1 MGVFDSDEQFSALH
15 SLLLSGRNTFAFNKK
30 IMEKEIDISWVEAI
44 ESAMPH
50 IDNVLRNPR
59 KTIEDVEEVVP
70 IALSKKITVESIKH
84 LGQHTDYIQSVDPKT
99 GKITPSKILNVH
111 KEESL
116 MTYENKFVNT
126 LVDRLYIFINRRY
139 EKLTQVAKDEE
150 VYSLAYDTSLDDS
163 AGRKMNISLKIET
176 IDSLET
182 TDDRG
187 LTVWER
193 VEKIKKA
200 IEGYKGSILCTTLG
214 NTFIRPPVM
223 RTNAIMKNVD
233 LKACLILW
241 QYIESY
247 DKAGYEI
254 NISNTAEKPD
264 PEYIED
270 VYKLAVL
277 NFLLFRSYTKDDA
290 KTISE
295 LKTQK
300 TKTVAPKILKKFD
313 KEDADKF
320 DIVYQDHYS
329 DETVVSNKK
338 TPENVGEIA
347 AEINRIIEIERQYLE
362 EEENRRIAEEKALE
376 EAEKK
381 RLAEE
386 ERQRELERIEK
397 AKQEERERIQRQKEE
412 EERERQRLLEQ
423 RKAEQEA
430 REREEKERLAKLKRQ
445 EELERKK
452 REEEERIQAEKER
465 IREDKEAIRSEL
477 GSAVDGFSESLPQ
490 EDSVLEFEA
499 PEVAARKAK
508 EEQQK
513 REQERRETERAN
525 RLRAERARIE
535 SKDVSEI
542 YREYSRNPYH
552 VVRRGI
558 RDLFSNVFG
567 IIPEDTDNPDLIKK
581 LAEKNENK
589 RKIEEEK
596 RSENELKMLFEKYS
610 PTFGYR
616 IKRNIR
622 NAKFKRKK
630 LREAKLSPKPK
641 YVPVNRTP
649 EEEKALNEQMK
660 GLYKKYH
667 VSLVMKIRRY
677 VEEKRLEMKMK

>member
-15 SLLLSGRNTFAFNKK
+15 SLLLSSRNTFAFNKK

-126 LVDRLYIFINRRY
+126 LVDRLYIFLNRRY

-150 VYSLAYDTSLDDS
+150 VYSLSYDTALDDS

-176 IDSLET
+176 VDSLET
-182 TDDRG
+182 ANDKG
-187 LTVWER
+187 LTVWDR

-264 PEYIED
+264 PDYIED

-290 KTISE
+290 KAVSE

-300 TKTVAPKILKKFD
+300 TKTIAPRILKKFD
-313 KEDADKF
+313 KEDSRKYDSVF
-320 DIVYQDHYS
+320 QEDLPE
-329 DETVVSNKK
+329 ETVASSKK

-362 EEENRRIAEEKALE
+362 DEEQRRIAEQKAFE

-397 AKQEERERIQRQKEE
+397 AKQEERERIRREKEE
-412 EERERQRLLEQ
+412 QERERQRLLEEK
-423 RKAEQEA
+423 RAEQEA
-430 REREEKERLAKLKRQ
+430 REREERERLAEQQRQ
-445 EELERKK
+445 AELERIK

-465 IREDKEAIRSEL
+465 IREDKKTIRTEL
-477 GSAVDGFSESLPQ
+477 GTAVEGFSETVQ
-490 EDSVLEFEA
+490 QDDNVMEFEA
-499 PEVAARKAK
+499 SEVAARKAK
-508 EEQQK
+508 EEQQR

-542 YREYSRNPYH
+542 YREYSKNPYH

-558 RDLFSNVFG
+558 RDFLSNAFG
-567 IIPEDTDNPDLIKK
+567 IIPKDTDNPDLIKK
-581 LAEKNENK
+581 LAERDELNRK
-589 RKIEEEK
+589 REEE
-596 RSENELKMLFEKYS
+596 RASENELRTLFEKYS

-616 IKRNIR
+616 FKRSIK

-630 LREAKLSPKPK
+630 RKEAKQNPKPK

-649 EEEKALNEQMK
+649 EEEKALNDQMK
-660 GLYKKYH
+660 QLYKKYH
-667 VSLVMKIRRY
+667 VNFVMKLRRY
-677 VEEKRLEMKMK
+677 VEEKRLEMRMK